1 MANNFDTTLLK
12 SLVNINSVYP
22 HEQKIGEFLF
32 SYLKDAGFLVEKHE
46 FSKGRFNLFAQKNP
60 KEGTKAIMFYGHM
73 DTVPLVNTEEWESD
87 PFELHEKDGRLYGL
101 GTNDMK
107 GGIVAF
113 IEASKSTDSYCKIFL
128 AADEENISEGAW
140 SAVEEKRDFFDDVEL
155 IISAE
160 PNFGNGTHSIT
171 RGRTGRCIFEV
182 NFEGKPVH
190 IAKYK
195 EGQDAIEIM
204 SNFISNLYERR
215 DSLFDSEDTVVQVRK
230 VSGESVGMSVCG
242 NAQIEIES
250 MIGLH
255 DSIEGV
261 REKIQSLTSFDVSL
275 KPRKTTYLTSYY
287 FEKFAYMEDIS
298 EIISRFTHKDMVL
311 ITRSSVGDDNVLAT
325 LGIPV
330 ITWGPDG
337 GNSHC
342 PNEYVEIESI
352 GLMTEMYKEL
362 LSRV

>member
-1 MANNFDTTLLK
+1 
-12 SLVNINSVYP
+12 
-22 HEQKIGEFLF
+22 
-32 SYLKDAGFLVEKHE
+32 
-46 FSKGRFNLFAQKNP
+46 
-60 KEGTKAIMFYGHM
+60 
-73 DTVPLVNTEEWESD
+73 
-87 PFELHEKDGRLYGL
+87 
-101 GTNDMK
+101 
-107 GGIVAF
+107 
-113 IEASKSTDSYCKIFL
+113 
-128 AADEENISEGAW
+128 
-140 SAVEEKRDFFDDVEL
+140 
-155 IISAE
+155 
-160 PNFGNGTHSIT
+160 
-171 RGRTGRCIFEV
+171 
-182 NFEGKPVH
+182 
-190 IAKYK
+190 
-195 EGQDAIEIM
+195 
-204 SNFISNLYERR
+204 
-215 DSLFDSEDTVVQVRK
+215 
-230 VSGESVGMSVCG
+230 MSVCG

-352 GLMTEMYKEL
+352 GLMTEMYKE
-362 LSRV
+362 